1 MEGVWEAIG
10 GIAIVLVLMAFGLGY
25 KLGHDEGMEDGWK
38 LRGMIER
45 KGE

>member
-1 MEGVWEAIG
+1 MKEIWEAIG
-10 GIAIVLVLMAFGLGY
+10 MLAVMLVVLAFVIGY
-25 KLGHDEGMEDGWK
+25 KIGHDEGMEDGWK